1 MNTYLYAY
9 INWRHNPRHDL
20 ADDTNNINDIKNL
33 IMFYIGKIYYIE
45 RSKKV
50 DDFSFIALFSLC

>member
-1 MNTYLYAY
+1 MKSSVSY
-9 INWRHNPRHDL
+9 INLRQNLRHDL

-33 IMFYIGKIYYIE
+33 IKFYIGKIYHIE